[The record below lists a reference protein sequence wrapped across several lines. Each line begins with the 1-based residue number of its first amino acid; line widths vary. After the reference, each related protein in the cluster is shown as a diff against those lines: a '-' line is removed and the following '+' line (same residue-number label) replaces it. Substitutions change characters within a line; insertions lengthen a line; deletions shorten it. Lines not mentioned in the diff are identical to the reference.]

1 VLPPPDE
8 ASTTLFVG
16 SDRDDDDEEWTAT
29 FGDQTASIEYD
40 RLQQSQ
46 LKKTELDRFMN
57 DSLDTSITTTMNY
70 QIVKHSLINKPLRWR
85 RERGEH
91 LYPTLAGMAYYL
103 FAIPAMSSE
112 CERAFSSTK
121 RLITD
126 QRYSLK
132 SDIIEADQCV
142 KSWFKHGVADGE
154 AAFTTISA
162 IDHLA
167 MDERICIT

>member
-1 VLPPPDE
+1 VPPPDE
-8 ASTTLFVG
+8 APTTLFVS
-16 SDRDDDDEEWTAT
+16 SDVDADDEEWTAT

-40 RLQQSQ
+40 RLQQRHLQ
-46 LKKTELDRFMN
+46 ETELDRFMK
-57 DSLDTSITTTMNY
+57 DSLDTSITTIVNG
-70 QIVKHSLINKPLRWR
+70 QIVKHSLINEPLRWW

-91 LYPTLAGMAYYL
+91 LYPTLAVMAYDL

-142 KSWFKHGVADGE
+142 KSWFRHGIADGQ
-154 AAFTTISA
+154 AAFATIA
-162 IDHLA
+162 AVD
-167 MDERICIT
+167 